1 VRLVWLQ
8 SVAAALASGK
18 RVIITAHGN
27 SLRALIKLIEGI
39 PDDDIPR
46 LEVANAVPIVFELD
60 AALQV
65 VRKSS
70 LGNPTATPS
79 EIL

>member
-1 VRLVWLQ
+1 VV
-8 SVAAALASGK
+8 V
-18 RVIITAHGN
+18 TAHGN
-27 SLRALIKLIEGI
+27 SLRALLKLVEGI
-39 PDDDIPR
+39 ADDDIAS

-65 VRKSS
+65 VRKSA
-70 LGNPTATPS
+70 LGGSTGTPS